1 MYAIEGAALGVFLLV
16 AIVATAVIED
26 PGSPLRQ
33 MIDSALVR
41 RVIIGVAMGLTA
53 GAIIYSPWGMKSG
66 AHLNPAVT
74 LSFFRLRK
82 VKGPDALFYVAAQ
95 FVGAAAAMVLA
106 ALLVPAMA
114 RSVNYVATVPGPQG
128 SWAAFAGEAVISF
141 LMMAVILVL
150 SNSMRTA
157 PFTGAVASVLITIYV
172 IIEAPL
178 SGMSMNPARS
188 LAPAVA
194 AGTLDSMWIY
204 FVAPTLGMFI
214 AAELYV
220 RLCGWRAVH
229 CAKLHHPS
237 TGPCHFN
244 CTPP

>member
-16 AIVATAVIED
+16 AIVVTAVIENQ
-26 PGSPLRQ
+26 GSPVRQ
-33 MIDSALVR
+33 MIDSELLR
-41 RVIIGVAMGLTA
+41 RTIIGIAMGLTA
-53 GAIIYSPWGMKSG
+53 AAIIYSPWGMKSG

-82 VKGPDALFYVAAQ
+82 MNGADAAFYVAAQ
-95 FVGAAAAMVLA
+95 FAGAALAMVLA
-106 ALLVPAMA
+106 ALLLPSTAGA
-114 RSVNYVATVPGPQG
+114 VNWVATVPGPQG

-141 LMMAVILVL
+141 VMMAAILVL

-157 PFTGAVASVLITIYV
+157 PFTGAVASLLIAVYV

-204 FVAPTLGMFI
+204 FVAPTLGMFM

-220 RLCGWRAVH
+220 RMCGWRAVH

>member
-1 MYAIEGAALGVFLLV
+1 MNAGPRRNWDRYAIEGAALGVFLLV
-16 AIVATAVIED
+16 AIVATAVIEN

-74 LSFFRLRK
+74 LSFLRLRK
-82 VKGPDALFYVAAQ
+82 VKGRDALFYVAAQ

-150 SNSMRTA
+150 SNSMR
-157 PFTGAVASVLITIYV
+157 
-172 IIEAPL
+172 
-178 SGMSMNPARS
+178 S

-194 AGTLDSMWIY
+194 AGTLDSIWIY

>member
-16 AIVATAVIED
+16 AIVVTWAIED
-26 PGSPLRQ
+26 LGSPLRP
-33 MIDSALVR
+33 MLGSPLLR
-41 RVIIGVAMGLTA
+41 RAIIGAAMGLTA
-53 GAIIYSPWGMKSG
+53 AAIIYSPWGMKSG

-82 VKGPDALFYVAAQ
+82 IKTPDAVFYVVAQ
-95 FVGAAAAMVLA
+95 FVGAAVAIGLA
-106 ALLVPAMA
+106 ALLLPATA
-114 RSVNYVATVPGPQG
+114 SAVAYVATVPGPQG
-128 SWAAFAGEAVISF
+128 AWAAFAGEAVISF
-141 LMMAVILVL
+141 VMMAAILVL

-157 PFTGAVASVLITIYV
+157 PFTGAFAGVLIAVYI

-194 AGTLDSMWIY
+194 AGTMSSMWIY
-204 FVAPTLGMFI
+204 FVAPTLGMFM

>member
-1 MYAIEGAALGVFLLV
+1 
-16 AIVATAVIED
+16 
-26 PGSPLRQ
+26 
-33 MIDSALVR
+33 
-41 RVIIGVAMGLTA
+41 MGLTA
-53 GAIIYSPWGMKSG
+53 AAIIYSPWGMKSG

-82 VKGPDALFYVAAQ
+82 VKGPDAVFYVVAQ
-95 FVGAAAAMVLA
+95 FVGAAVALVLA
-106 ALLVPAMA
+106 ALILPATSSA
-114 RSVNYVATVPGPQG
+114 VNYVATVPGPQG
-128 SWAAFAGEAVISF
+128 TWAAFAGEAVISF
-141 LMMAVILVL
+141 IMMAVILVL

-157 PFTGAVASVLITIYV
+157 PFTGAIAALLIAVYI

-188 LAPAVA
+188 LAPAFA
-194 AGTLDSMWIY
+194 AGTMDSMWIY